1 MSYEAVDVEQSAEG
15 GGGKAPS
22 LKLVLLLLLV
32 VALAVFFFQN
42 GDSAQVEFLWMDA
55 NWPVRSVI
63 IISVTVG
70 VLIDRLVAWQWR
82 RARRRKAERDAT

>member
-1 MSYEAVDVEQSAEG
+1 MSYEAVDAEQSAES

-22 LKLVLLLLLV
+22 LKLVLLLVLV

-42 GDSAQVEFLWMDA
+42 GDSARAEFLWMDA

-63 IISVTVG
+63 IISVIVG
-70 VLIDRLVAWQWR
+70 ILIDRLFTWQWR
-82 RARRRKAERDAT
+82 RARRRKAERDDS